1 MARSLLAAALLL
13 LPLAFAGEEAPRPAD
28 LAHDLTEWPN
38 RESWRNSDPW
48 IAEHHRELR
57 RMRPRVLVLVF
68 ANDVSLEAV
77 RAHAAAVVSATAES
91 TRFHGFED
99 PAAEPFLCYEPLR
112 FVDLRDPPG
121 PEGPRRVNSSAFPRK
136 ATGATVLDYAAL
148 YGRALAERI
157 GIADP
162 RDPARALDLHE
173 LIQLGFVHE
182 LWLYL
187 IHEPGDRWP
196 ALETC
201 EVKQHY
207 DAQDRPIPGKHGPS
221 GNGHDDS
228 MPWSGRSFRIA
239 FFNPHRGPGCAMENY
254 GHTLEATANWGAVP
268 AYKRWFDEFAE
279 LDLKRRFGLPFDSLY
294 ALGGADRASYPAGAL
309 EVTKDGEVH
318 RASPYVARGGNVH
331 FPPGATRHYD
341 LWPAARPLSTIER
354 WRQGGGEGGADLARP
369 IDPARW
375 RPYERLAP
383 DGMGPWTVYWR
394 QCMPGPGG
402 ECKDDQGRPLKSWWP
417 YLFY

>member
-1 MARSLLAAALLL
+1 MARSLSLLL
-13 LPLAFAGEEAPRPAD
+13 LTAALAIAGEEAPRPAG
-28 LAHDLTEWPN
+28 LSADLTEWPN
-38 RESWRNSDPW
+38 QASWRNSDPW
-48 IAEHHRELR
+48 IAEHHRELV
-57 RMRPRVLVLVF
+57 RMRPRVLALVF
-68 ANDVSLEAV
+68 ANDASMEAV

-99 PAAEPFLCYEPLR
+99 PAAEPFLLYEVVKW
-112 FVDLRDPPG
+112 VDLRDPDD
-121 PEGPRRVNSSAFPRK
+121 PRRINSSAFPRK

-148 YGRALAERI
+148 YTKEMAAKI

-162 RDPARALDLHE
+162 RDPTRCLDLHE
-173 LIQLGFVHE
+173 LIGLGFVHE

-201 EVKQHY
+201 ELKQRY
-207 DAQDRPIPGKHGPS
+207 DAEDRAIAGKHSPS

-268 AYKRWFDEFAE
+268 AYKKWFDAFAE
-279 LDLKRRFGLPFDSLY
+279 LDLDRRFGFPFGSLY
-294 ALGGADRASYPAGAL
+294 AMHGDDRARYPDGAL
-309 EVTKDGEVH
+309 EVVKDGKVH
-318 RASPYVARGGNVH
+318 RAEPYVARGGNVH
-331 FPPGATRHYD
+331 FPPGASKHYD
-341 LWPAARPLSTIER
+341 LWPEARPLTTIER
-354 WRQGGGEGGADLARP
+354 WRQGDEARP
-369 IDPARW
+369 VDPARW
-375 RPYERLAP
+375 KPYERLAP

-402 ECKDDQGRPLKSWWP
+402 EQKDDEGRPLKCWWP